1 MFCSWTCCGL
11 SFQNVLHPSKL
22 GDLEFGRMMHNL
34 VLLQGL
40 NEFLTG
46 SKQIVAGPCVLLVVE
61 LHVFPV
67 HLDDAVRE
75 YMTMMVM
82 TAGLERG
89 TSFN

>member
-1 MFCSWTCCGL
+1 
-11 SFQNVLHPSKL
+11 
-22 GDLEFGRMMHNL
+22 MHNL

-67 HLDDAVRE
+67 HLAIIVVKQR
-75 YMTMMVM
+75 MVIFITSRSRSIFSIAISLHALSTM
-82 TAGLERG
+82 L
-89 TSFN
+89 